1 MPVAPESRMAE
12 GGGAT
17 TEDADKFGFNSL
29 VMLVSVAPTRQA
41 LWLVGT
47 YCRFLV
53 DPPCML
59 WKVAVVT

>member
-17 TEDADKFGFNSL
+17 TDDDDKFGFNSL
-29 VMLVSVAPTRQA
+29 VILGSVAPTRQA

-47 YCRFLV
+47 
-53 DPPCML
+53 
-59 WKVAVVT
+59 